1 MNEFYAMA
9 MTRSY
14 CAAAGWKTL
23 PDTMALADLVDRAKA
38 GQTDVLRIAQALRDL
53 T

>member
-14 CAAAGWKTL
+14 CAAAGWKIL
-23 PDTMALADLVDRAKA
+23 PDTIALADLVEQAKTGRA
-38 GQTDVLRIAQALRDL
+38 DILRIARALADPA
-53 T
+53 

>member
-9 MTRSY
+9 VTRSY

-23 PDTMALADLVDRAKA
+23 PDTIALADLVEDAKA
-38 GQTDVLRIAQALRDL
+38 GRADLPRIAQALRDPN
-53 T
+53 